1 MPDYARVVTKNIRR
15 IGGIMEDRV
24 VLRQKSKY
32 DAIEWV

>member
-1 MPDYARVVTKNIRR
+1 MPDYVRVATKNIRR

-32 DAIEWV
+32 DAIAHV